1 VGDLW
6 ALRHRP
12 NQIDDGVDN
21 VGQARARLNQF
32 INGESI
38 RNTDVVLWYA
48 AHFTHDVHEHGVG
61 HIVGPTLVPDGW

>member
-1 VGDLW
+1 M
-6 ALRHRP
+6 
-12 NQIDDGVDN
+12 
-21 VGQARARLNQF
+21 

-48 AHFTHDVHEHGVG
+48 AHFTHEVHEHGVG